1 MRTNIEI
8 DDKLMKQA
16 MNLSTNKTKKA
27 VVEEALRMYVRTSEQ
42 HRAINSL
49 WGILKDEGWDGA
61 PEGKD
66 KWAEAK
72 ERHAKEAKA
81 GRKKAA

>member
-16 MNLSTNKTKKA
+16 MKFSKTKTKKA
-27 VVEEALRMYVRTSEQ
+27 VVEQALRMYVKSHDQ
-42 HRAINSL
+42 QRAIHSL
-49 WGILKDEGWDGA
+49 WGILENEGWDGA

-72 ERHAKEAKA
+72 ERHAKEVKA